1 MTEEARGPGKPKIK
15 LDGEQIIR
23 LSELQCT
30 VGEIAYVMGVSTDTI
45 RRRFRDEMDLGKAQ
59 GKIKLRRA
67 MFRNACEK
75 DHASVQIFLAKNLL
89 GMSDSPVNTE
99 DDIILPW
106 DNAQD
111 TTKDTDDGNI
121 SPPDDHPDL

>member
-1 MTEEARGPGKPKIK
+1 MSEEKRGPGKPRIE
-15 LDGEQIIR
+15 LDKDMIIR

-30 VGEIAYVMGVSTDTI
+30 VGEISYVMAVSTDTL
-45 RRRFRDEMDLGKAQ
+45 RRRYREEMDLGKAQ

-67 MFRNACEK
+67 MFRNATEK

-89 GMSDSPVNTE
+89 GMSDTPVTTDE
-99 DDIILPW
+99 DLILPW

-111 TTKDTDDGNI
+111 NTKDEHDGNNT
-121 SPPDDHPDL
+121 PPDDHPDL